1 MRNTGEHT
9 RHRALEFFIQRSGRR
24 GMFFLKPRVNELAAG
39 STDAFE
45 ARLAHLDV
53 PMCHLRHRSLFGIGT

>member
-1 MRNTGEHT
+1 MCVLPAST
-9 RHRALEFFIQRSGRR
+9 RGTARSYFLPTVREAWNVN
-24 GMFFLKPRVNELAAG
+24 LKPRVNELAAG